1 MKFITEQDLRSRYRA
16 DPFTSYTPEPGTR
29 LTPGARQF
37 LTDRGIRL
45 EADGPKKPAA
55 HPADPIE
62 KPAAQSAENSDAPKA
77 DWQLDLKELQ
87 AEFLQ
92 AGLDLMERD
101 VLAAGQVFDLE
112 RRLARLAGEE
122 PVEQAEWLALCPR
135 CTGIGPE
142 NCGQWMEDCFEV
154 TGFHAQMPGGKTLV
168 RLHLLRCGLR
178 RLEAHLPEEK
188 KLPAHCIINR
198 LSQMI
203 CHSFGGTVCQKK

>member
-1 MKFITEQDLRSRYRA
+1 MKFITEQDLRSRYRVEA
-16 DPFTSYTPEPGTR
+16 FSSYTPEPGTR

-45 EADGPKKPAA
+45 EADGPQKPVV
-55 HPADPIE
+55 PTMEQPT
-62 KPAAQSAENSDAPKA
+62 AQSAENSDAPKA

-92 AGLDLMERD
+92 AGLDLMDRD

-112 RRLARLAGEE
+112 RKLAQLAGEE
-122 PVEQAEWLALCPR
+122 SVVQAEWLALCPR

-142 NCGQWMEDCFEV
+142 TCGQWMEDCFEV
-154 TGFHAQMPGGKTLV
+154 TGFHAQTPGGKTLV
-168 RLHLLRCGLR
+168 KLHLLRCGLR
-178 RLEAHLPEEK
+178 RLEARLPEGK

>member
-1 MKFITEQDLRSRYRA
+1 MEQ
-16 DPFTSYTPEPGTR
+16 
-29 LTPGARQF
+29 
-37 LTDRGIRL
+37 
-45 EADGPKKPAA
+45 PAV
-55 HPADPIE
+55 
-62 KPAAQSAENSDAPKA
+62 QSAENSDAPKA

-92 AGLDLMERD
+92 AGLDLMDRD

-112 RRLARLAGEE
+112 RRLARLAGQE

-154 TGFHAQMPGGKTLV
+154 TGFHAQTPGGKTLV

>member
-16 DPFTSYTPEPGTR
+16 EPFSSYMPEPGTR

-45 EADGPKKPAA
+45 ETDGPKKPAV
-55 HPADPIE
+55 PTE
-62 KPAAQSAENSDAPKA
+62 QPAARSAETSDAPKA
-77 DWQLDLKELQ
+77 DWKLELKELQ

-92 AGLDLMERD
+92 AGLDLMDRD

-112 RRLARLAGEE
+112 RKLALLTGEE
-122 PVEQAEWLALCPR
+122 SVVQAEWLALCPR

-142 NCGQWMEDCFEV
+142 NCGQGMEDCFEV
-154 TGFHAQMPGGKTLV
+154 TGFHAQTPGGKTLV

-178 RLEAHLPEEK
+178 RLETRLPEEK
-188 KLPAHCIINR
+188 KLPIHCIINR

-203 CHSFGGTVCQKK
+203 CHSLGGNVCQKK